1 MTAPDPPADRTVS
14 ADAAT
19 ATPGGTDRSGL
30 VDVVVLAGGTGRRLD
45 GATKPDVVARGA
57 RLLDHVLTGLERLR
71 GQDLP
76 LGHVCVVAPAQ
87 VALHDGVL
95 RALLRDRKSVV

>member
-1 MTAPDPPADRTVS
+1 MS

-19 ATPGGTDRSGL
+19 ATPGGPDRSGL
-30 VDVVVLAGGTGRRLD
+30 VDIVVLAGGTGRRLD

-57 RLLDHVLTGLERLR
+57 RLLDHVLTGLEQLR

-87 VALHDGVL
+87 VALPDE
-95 RALLRDRKSVV
+95 